1 MLFINL
7 AKLPN
12 FTDANKICTARND
25 LNELLNLLEKGI
37 QVTIK
42 CLSDSNMIV
51 SPKKFHVIPRNYCKR
66 QNKSNYNHK
75 YINNA
80 EVKSE
85 QSVTLLSTE
94 IDKKI
99 NFEKHI
105 SAIFKR

>member
-12 FTDANKICTARND
+12 FADVNKICTTRND
-25 LNELLNLLEKGI
+25 LNELSNFLEKGI

-42 CLSDSNMIV
+42 CLNDSNMIV
-51 SPKKFHVIPRNYCKR
+51 SPKKFHTIPRNYCKR

-75 YINNA
+75 YRNNA
-80 EVKSE
+80 EAKSK